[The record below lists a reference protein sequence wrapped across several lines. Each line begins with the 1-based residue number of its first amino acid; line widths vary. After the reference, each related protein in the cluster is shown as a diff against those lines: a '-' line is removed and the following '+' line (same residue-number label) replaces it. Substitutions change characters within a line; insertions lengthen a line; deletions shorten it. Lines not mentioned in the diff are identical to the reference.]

1 VNSHRC
7 SVARSVL
14 DVPSHPVLLVHG
26 FASSFELN
34 WQRYGWVDLLQ
45 EEGRTVIGVDLL
57 GHGEAPKPHDPAAY
71 ADMEARLLEALPA
84 DGVVDAVGF
93 SLGAIT
99 LIRAVGKAPERF
111 GKLAFGGIGAG
122 NMKASRSD
130 AVAIALENGIDAL
143 ADDEGENDLARA
155 FTQFAANGTN
165 DPKALAACMRR
176 PVGPLTVEEL
186 AKVRHECLVVLGD
199 RDFQMPIDP
208 IVEGL
213 SNATSVKSK
222 VLRGIDH
229 FATPQDFG
237 FLDAALRFLG

>member
-1 VNSHRC
+1 M
-7 SVARSVL
+7 
-14 DVPSHPVLLVHG
+14 PSNPVLLVHG
-26 FASSFELN
+26 FASSFDLN

-71 ADMEARLLEALPA
+71 VDLEARILEALPTE
-84 DGVVDAVGF
+84 GLVDAVGF

-99 LIRAVGKAPERF
+99 LIRAAGKAPERF
-111 GKLAFGGIGAG
+111 GKLVFGGIGAG

-130 AVAIALENGIDAL
+130 AVATALENGIDAL
-143 ADDEGENDLARA
+143 ADDDGENDLARA

-176 PVGPLTVEEL
+176 PESPLSIEDL
-186 AKVRHECLVVLGD
+186 AKVHHECLVVLGD
-199 RDFQMPIDP
+199 RDFQGPMDP
-208 IVEGL
+208 IVSGL
-213 SNATSVKSK
+213 SNVKSK

-229 FATPQDFG
+229 FGTPQDFG

>member
-1 VNSHRC
+1 V
-7 SVARSVL
+7 
-14 DVPSHPVLLVHG
+14 
-26 FASSFELN
+26 
-34 WQRYGWVDLLQ
+34 
-45 EEGRTVIGVDLL
+45 GR
-57 GHGEAPKPHDPAAY
+57 
-71 ADMEARLLEALPA
+71 
-84 DGVVDAVGF
+84 
-93 SLGAIT
+93 
-99 LIRAVGKAPERF
+99 APERF
-111 GKLAFGGIGAG
+111 GKLVFGGIGAG

-143 ADDEGENDLARA
+143 ADDDGENNLARA

-176 PVGPLTVEEL
+176 PVGPLTVGDL
-186 AKVRHECLVVLGD
+186 AKVHHECLVVLGD

>member
-1 VNSHRC
+1 MR
-7 SVARSVL
+7 RSVGI
-14 DVPSHPVLLVHG
+14 VSKPPVLLIHG
-26 FASSFELN
+26 FASSFDLN

-71 ADMEARLLEALPA
+71 VDLEARVLEALPV

-99 LIRAVGKAPERF
+99 LITAAGIAPERF
-111 GKLAFGGIGAG
+111 GKLVFGGIGAG
-122 NMKASRSD
+122 NMQHTRSE
-130 AVAIALENGIDAL
+130 AVATALENGIDAL
-143 ADDEGENDLARA
+143 ADDDGENDLARA

-176 PVGPLTVEEL
+176 PGGPLTLEEL
-186 AKVRHECLVVLGD
+186 GKVTHECLVVLGD
-199 RDFQMPIDP
+199 KDFQAPIDP

-213 SNATSVKSK
+213 SNAKSVKSK